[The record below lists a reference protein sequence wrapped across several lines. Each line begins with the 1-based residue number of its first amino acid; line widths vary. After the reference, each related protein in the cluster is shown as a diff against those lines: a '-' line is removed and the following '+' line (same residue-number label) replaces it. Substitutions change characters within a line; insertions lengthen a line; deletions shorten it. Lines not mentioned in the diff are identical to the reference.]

1 MNAGALDPLAASS
14 PITPLARLTMKIF
27 FSSMI
32 LHGWIL
38 FTGWPK
44 MLRIAGSR
52 SSPSSRSFSAR

>member
-1 MNAGALDPLAASS
+1 
-14 PITPLARLTMKIF
+14 MKIL

-32 LHGWIL
+32 LRGWIL